1 VERLHWFKGN
11 IHTHTNRSDGDSE
24 PDVVVRWYRRN
35 AYDFLVISDHNHLTL
50 LDHQAKS
57 GRFRKPLLIPGEE
70 VSLNLNNGT
79 GITAVHVNG
88 IGIKGFV
95 EPIDAV
101 DVVSTLQAN
110 IDAVRNAGGIASI
123 NHPNYTWAFD
133 HRHIVQ
139 VSGAALLE
147 IFNGNTPVNTYGGAG
162 HPSFEDIWD
171 LVLSAAR
178 PIFGVAVDDSHHF
191 KGDFKPSKANPGRG
205 WVVLRAP
212 RLEPYAIIEALETGN
227 FYSSTGITLEEL
239 EADSHRIY
247 LKVQQEWHFKYTTD
261 FIGQGGKLLS
271 QTYGTEASYRTC
283 GNEGYVRARVK
294 ASDGANAWTQPI
306 FTERWPGQ

>member
-1 VERLHWFKGN
+1 VERLRWFKGN
-11 IHTHTNRSDGDSE
+11 IHTHTHHSDGDSD

-35 AYDFLVISDHNHLTL
+35 AYDFLVITDHNHLTL

-57 GRFRKPLLIPGEE
+57 RRFHRPLMIPGEE
-70 VSLNLNNGT
+70 VSVNMSSST
-79 GITAVHVNG
+79 GIAAIHVSG

-95 EPIDAV
+95 EPVDAG

-110 IDAVRNAGGIASI
+110 IDTVRNAGGIASI

-147 IFNGNTPVNTYGGAG
+147 IFNGNTPTNTYGGTG
-162 HPSFEDIWD
+162 HPSFEEIWD
-171 LVLSAAR
+171 LVLSAGR
-178 PIFGVAVDDSHHF
+178 SIFGAAVDDSHHF

-205 WVVLRAP
+205 WVVVRAP
-212 RLEPYAIIEALETGN
+212 SLEPDAIIEGLETGN

-239 EADSHRIY
+239 EADSHSLY

-261 FIGQGGKLLS
+261 FIGRGGKLLC
-271 QTYGTEASYRTC
+271 QAYGTEPSYKIH

-294 ASDGANAWTQPI
+294 ASDGTNAWTQPI
-306 FTERWPGQ
+306 FAER

>member
-1 VERLHWFKGN
+1 MERLHWFKGN

-110 IDAVRNAGGIASI
+110 IDAVRNAGGIARSTLQI
-123 NHPNYTWAFD
+123 
-133 HRHIVQ
+133 
-139 VSGAALLE
+139 
-147 IFNGNTPVNTYGGAG
+147 TPGPLITAT
-162 HPSFEDIWD
+162 
-171 LVLSAAR
+171 L
-178 PIFGVAVDDSHHF
+178 F
-191 KGDFKPSKANPGRG
+191 KFLTQRFWK
-205 WVVLRAP
+205 
-212 RLEPYAIIEALETGN
+212 
-227 FYSSTGITLEEL
+227 SSTAIL
-239 EADSHRIY
+239 
-247 LKVQQEWHFKYTTD
+247 
-261 FIGQGGKLLS
+261 
-271 QTYGTEASYRTC
+271 
-283 GNEGYVRARVK
+283 
-294 ASDGANAWTQPI
+294 P
-306 FTERWPGQ
+306 